1 MQLNKKVY
9 WQKVLNEFSTQD
21 NSIVKSSSN
30 IQKNHSKKSS
40 LKVIIFT
47 VFSIL
52 SLFTVSSH
60 AMSITSDMS
69 PEVATAYEKELASQS
84 WPAMHTKLAL
94 MDNPYKK
101 FDRAIKKALRK
112 EAPEGKKKRL
122 RTHEESILAAKKMR
136 FDYCQASVTFF
147 VDFTKRAF
155 DLSTIEEN
163 PLSKDDLMTG
173 NGVAYPF
180 TEAETNSGKTRP
192 TQLAL
197 KLGWEYKGKGEQQAE
212 KFLAT
217 CLAIPVE
224 LYYTEDK

>member
-1 MQLNKKVY
+1 MPLNQINRKLLP
-9 WQKVLNEFSTQD
+9 LNALKIIAFS
-21 NSIVKSSSN
+21 V
-30 IQKNHSKKSS
+30 
-40 LKVIIFT
+40 FT
-47 VFSIL
+47 
-52 SLFTVSSH
+52 LFTVTSYS
-60 AMSITSDMS
+60 ASITSDMS
-69 PEVATAYEKELASQS
+69 PEVAAAYEKELASQS

-101 FDRAIKKALRK
+101 FDRAIKKQMRK

-122 RTHEESILAAKKMR
+122 RTHEESILVAKKMR

-155 DLSTIEEN
+155 ELSTIEDN
-163 PLSKDDLMTG
+163 PLSKAELMSG

-180 TEAETNSGKTRP
+180 TEAETASGKTRP

-197 KLGWEYKGKGEQQAE
+197 QLGWEYQGKGEQYVE

-217 CLAIPVE
+217 CLAVPVE
-224 LYYTEDK
+224 LYYVEDK